1 VECLLDCSY
10 MYDIHAKLQRYVSGK
25 RELCVGG
32 YSPEFIVRSA
42 DIIQQGRSEQK
53 VGINRE

>member
-1 VECLLDCSY
+1 
-10 MYDIHAKLQRYVSGK
+10 MYVHAKLQRYVSGK
-25 RELCVGG
+25 HELCVGG